1 MGATIRRSLRGR
13 AARLALALA
22 AAALAAGAFVPARV
36 PDETRTGWL
45 HVVWQTRGVQNELVA
60 ARLFLV
66 DDRGRGTELSA
77 SAAGLEPYGGLLG
90 VNGRRMTVTGDLL
103 PAAEGRPAPVLR
115 LRALSAVQGPRYAVT
130 YADKRGP
137 QSYVLLLCRFADL
150 PDADPQS
157 KATYALWM
165 GNSYPGLD
173 HYWRE
178 SSEERVSI
186 SAPVAG
192 PFVLPLPAESYMKN
206 GQANLDLLLQDC
218 TRAADATVDFSKYGG
233 IHMQFNTGLGGFSWG
248 GGWTY
253 TLDGQ
258 TRRWGMTWMAS
269 WAAPSTYAHETGH
282 SLGLPHSSGPY
293 GQTYDSRWDVMSGG
307 ASKDPVLGTW
317 VPPHTI
323 AFHKDLLGWIPA
335 ARKYVAAAGSSAA
348 IDLARDALP
357 GAEGYQMA
365 QVPIA
370 GTSAFYTVEARRY
383 AGYDAAGRLP
393 AEGVLIHR
401 VTLAASIPAR
411 VVDPDG
417 NGNPNDAGAA
427 WVPGETFTDPDGGV
441 QVRVLSQTATGFRV
455 EVSTG
460 SALPVAFDPVLAPAT
475 MGAAYDA
482 PLAPGLAGASWVLLG
497 GALPRGMALFA
508 DGRLAGVPAEAGS
521 FRFTVSVVQPGGF
534 ATRELRLEVAR
545 PQLAEAAVLDQ
556 LLGSAALT
564 ADEARF
570 LDLQGNANGRV
581 DIGDVRAWMVAQGI
595 LSN

>member
-1 MGATIRRSLRGR
+1 MGATRRSLRAR
-13 AARLALALA
+13 AALALA
-22 AAALAAGAFVPARV
+22 IAAALVAGAFVPARV

-45 HVVWQTRGVQNELVA
+45 HVVWQTRGLRNELVA
-60 ARLFLV
+60 TRLYLV
-66 DDRGRGTELSA
+66 DEAGRGTEVTA
-77 SAAGLEPYGGLLG
+77 TAAALAPYGGVLG

-103 PAAEGRPAPVLR
+103 PAGAERPAPVLR
-115 LRALSAVQGPRYAVT
+115 LRALAAVQGPRFAAT
-130 YADKRGP
+130 YADRRGP

-157 KATYALWM
+157 RATYTQWM

-178 SSEERVSI
+178 SSEERMSVST
-186 SAPVAG
+186 AVAG
-192 PFVLPLPAESYMKN
+192 PFVLPLPAASYLKN
-206 GQANLDLLLQDC
+206 GKADLDLLLRDC
-218 TRAADATVDFSKYGG
+218 TRAADPTVDFSKYGG
-233 IHMQFNTGLGGFSWG
+233 IHMQFNSVLDNYSWG

-258 TRRWGMTWMAS
+258 TRRWGMTWLAS
-269 WAAPSTYAHETGH
+269 WATPSTYAHETGH
-282 SLGLPHSSGPY
+282 TLGLPHSSGPY
-293 GQTYDSRWDVMSGG
+293 GKTYDSHWDVMSSG
-307 ASKDPVLGTW
+307 ASKDPVLDTW

-370 GTSAFYTVEARRY
+370 GSTAFYTVEARRY
-383 AGYDAAGRLP
+383 AGYDAEGRLP

-401 VTLAASIPAR
+401 VNLADGIPAK

-417 NGNPNDAGAA
+417 NGDPNDAGAT
-427 WVPGETFTDPDGGV
+427 WVPGETFADLQGGV

-460 SALPVAFDPVLAPAT
+460 GALPVAFDPVLAPAT
-475 MGAAYDA
+475 MGAAYDGQ
-482 PLAPGLAGASWVLLG
+482 LAPQLAGASWALVG
-497 GALPRGMALFA
+497 GALPRGMALSA

-534 ATRELRLEVAR
+534 VTRELQLVVAR

-556 LLGSAALT
+556 LLGAGALT

-570 LDLQGNANGRV
+570 LDLQGNANGRL
-581 DIGDVRAWMVAQGI
+581 DIGDVRAWMVAQG
-595 LSN
+595 LLP